1 MVRHVV
7 RPLLGGGLRGGH
19 PDRRRGHVQRARR
32 SRHSRPRI
40 VRGPGDAFG
49 ALGSRGAIRREAL
62 RERQKTRDWMES
74 VITLDNPEVLAE
86 LERACDDN
94 LRQVEDEGTRDRLK
108 ARYRFGSK
116 RGLISSDW
124 YPAFN
129 RPNVELVTDRVE
141 MVTPTGIVAGDG
153 VERPAD
159 IIVLATGFKTT
170 KFLSAIRVTGRDS
183 VSLGDAWHGGV
194 RAYMGMTVPGFPNM
208 FMLYGPST
216 NNGSIIQQLE
226 SQVNYIIGK
235 ISAMARDGVRSLE
248 IGKPGFE
255 AYNAALQRDLS
266 RVASWQGGVNDYYRD
281 ASGLIV
287 TQWPHTMARYEAE
300 TLRDDMAEYV
310 LSRDSAP

>member
-1 MVRHVV
+1 
-7 RPLLGGGLRGGH
+7 
-19 PDRRRGHVQRARR
+19 
-32 SRHSRPRI
+32 
-40 VRGPGDAFG
+40 
-49 ALGSRGAIRREAL
+49 
-62 RERQKTRDWMES
+62 MES

-226 SQVNYIIGK
+226 SQVSYIIGK